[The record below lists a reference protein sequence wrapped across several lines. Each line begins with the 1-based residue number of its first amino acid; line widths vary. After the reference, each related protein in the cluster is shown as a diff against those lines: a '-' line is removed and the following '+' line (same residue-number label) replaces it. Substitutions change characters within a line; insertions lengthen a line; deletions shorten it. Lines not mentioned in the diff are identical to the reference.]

1 MSGLALDE
9 VSPGTERASPHWYGT
24 GPKQMSLGE
33 VAQCSAGSA
42 ACLVS
47 GVVTHG
53 AAWCH
58 EALRVCSEVM

>member
-9 VSPGTERASPHWYGT
+9 VSPGTERVSPHWYGT

-33 VAQCSAGSA
+33 VAQSHAALCSLS
-42 ACLVS
+42 CF